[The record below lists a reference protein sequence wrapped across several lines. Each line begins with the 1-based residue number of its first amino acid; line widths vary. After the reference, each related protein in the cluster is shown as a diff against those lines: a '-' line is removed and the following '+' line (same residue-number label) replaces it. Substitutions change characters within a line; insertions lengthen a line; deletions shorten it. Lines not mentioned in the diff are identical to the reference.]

1 MPIKSVIQL
10 ESLGHNGNHSLLSG
24 DDIKPSLNLITF
36 YESESA
42 TKTDGSYKQSKM
54 STPITR
60 GSMNAFWEIFKLFQL
75 VSEKTYTIDL
85 EDD

>member
-42 TKTDGSYKQSKM
+42 TKTEWFLQAKQDEYPHHKR
-54 STPITR
+54 INECFLR
-60 GSMNAFWEIFKLFQL
+60 NFQII
-75 VSEKTYTIDL
+75 SIGFGENIHYRFRR
-85 EDD
+85 